1 MTRGAPLRNLLLAPI
16 AIAVAFPALAGRPLT
31 VDDAGTNAAGE
42 GHVEVWWA
50 RAGAV
55 RSQNTSPAFALRDGL
70 EVSAQ
75 FSRETPDKIAT
86 TAVQLKYLFTPS
98 KEDGCNV
105 GTSLGLIRARAA
117 NDSENGKFINGI
129 ASCNGTP
136 LGNVHVNVGYVKPSS
151 VKGAKSWGVA
161 LEHEV
166 GPVTPHI
173 EYYGIERTK
182 PVVQLGLRGD
192 IAKNVQLDGTV
203 GRSDRVTGYSVG
215 VTFRF

>member
-1 MTRGAPLRNLLLAPI
+1 MNRCHLLRNTLLAPI
-16 AIAVAFPALAGRPLT
+16 AIALTSHALAGRPLT
-31 VDDAGTNAAGE
+31 VDDAGTNAAGD

-50 RAGAV
+50 RADAAK
-55 RSQNTSPAFALRDGL
+55 SQNISAVYALREGL
-70 EVSAQ
+70 EVAALL
-75 FSRETPDKIAT
+75 SRETPNKIT
-86 TAVQLKYLFTPS
+86 TSALQLKYLFTPS

-105 GTSLGLIRARAA
+105 GSSVGLIRARAT
-117 NDSENGKFINGI
+117 NDSANGKFINGI

-136 LGNVHVNVGYVKPSS
+136 LGNVHVNVGYVKPSG
-151 VKGAKSWGVA
+151 VKGVKSWGVA
-161 LEHEV
+161 LEREM

-182 PVVQLGLRGD
+182 PVVQFGLRGD

-215 VTFRF
+215 LKFKF